1 MAEAQG
7 ATRALAEPVAHL
19 SEAAGPD
26 GWLLTGMV
34 RCGIIRCW
42 WGYPLRLARGF
53 HVARPWSLPLRNQA
67 GRVPQRLLH
76 ALPWAD
82 IHGGVS
88 ELRRRAPLFHPADP
102 AGILYAVGLRRCRND
117 PAGKRPARAWLL
129 LFGLV
134 AGLVAMGV
142 VFSVPWPDNDIEAK
156 WGLRAIFTAFTSL
169 VLYNLVRTDRGAYRE
184 ARENVAP
191 LGHDRCPYCGE
202 PLPSMPEPPCG
213 KCRVR
218 VL

>member
-1 MAEAQG
+1 MLLVHGRYRFGTKRVACRNDYCTHCRGPTFTEG
-7 ATRALAEPVAHL
+7 YRSFVVVHLYFIPLIPLGFYTRWVCA
-19 SEAAGPD
+19 
-26 GWLLTGMV
+26 
-34 RCGIIRCW
+34 
-42 WGYPLRLARGF
+42 
-53 HVARPWSLPLRNQA
+53 
-67 GRVPQRLLH
+67 
-76 ALPWAD
+76 
-82 IHGGVS
+82 
-88 ELRRRAPLFHPADP
+88 
-102 AGILYAVGLRRCRND
+102 RCRND